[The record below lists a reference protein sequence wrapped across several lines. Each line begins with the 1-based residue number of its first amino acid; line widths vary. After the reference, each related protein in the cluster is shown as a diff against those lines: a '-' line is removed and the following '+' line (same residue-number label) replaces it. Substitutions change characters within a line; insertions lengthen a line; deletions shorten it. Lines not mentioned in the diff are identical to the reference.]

1 MIVEPALRGLR
12 AREVRPRRVLRE
24 RRAAPP
30 CLLPRRASVERC
42 RIGRRMPSRPH
53 RSLGMCRPLGRRR
66 LRGCTPSR
74 FLLRRP
80 RMPRRLPV
88 KRSRSQRPHRRPP
101 IPCSALRR
109 RPSETT
115 PSGSFRLPPA
125 RRQAALPVAVRPAPS
140 TPLSPSG
147 FGRRSLRPRLVVR
160 PPLLRARAPEQRPL
174 RRGRSA
180 RLVLRALAAALR

>member
-1 MIVEPALRGLR
+1 MIVESALRGLR
-12 AREVRPRRVLRE
+12 AREVPPRRVLRE
-24 RRAAPP
+24 RRAGPP
-30 CLLPRRASVERC
+30 CLLPRRASVARC
-42 RIGRRMPSRPH
+42 RIGRRMPRPH
-53 RSLGMCRPLGRRR
+53 RSLGMCRLLVRRS
-66 LRGCTPSR
+66 LRGRSPSR

-80 RMPRRLPV
+80 RMHRRLPV
-88 KRSRSQRPHRRPP
+88 RRSRSQRPHRRLP

-125 RRQAALPVAVRPAPS
+125 RRQAAPPGVVRPAPS
-140 TPLSPSG
+140 TPLSLSG

-174 RRGRSA
+174 RRGRPA
-180 RLVLRALAAALR
+180 RLVLQVLAAALR

>member
-1 MIVEPALRGLR
+1 MIVESAPRGLQ

-24 RRAAPP
+24 RRAAPL
-30 CLLPRRASVERC
+30 CLLPRRVSVARC
-42 RIGRRMPSRPH
+42 RIGRRMPRPH

-66 LRGCTPSR
+66 LRGRPPSR

-80 RMPRRLPV
+80 RMHRRLPV
-88 KRSRSQRPHRRPP
+88 RRSRPQRPHRRLP
-101 IPCSALRR
+101 IPCSVLRR

-125 RRQAALPVAVRPAPS
+125 QRQAALPVAVRPAPS
-140 TPLSPSG
+140 MPLSLSG
-147 FGRRSLRPRLVVR
+147 FGRRSPRLRLVVR

-174 RRGRSA
+174 RRGRPA
-180 RLVLRALAAALR
+180 RLVLQALAAALR